1 MQDVVV
7 TSGVR
12 TAIGRFQGSLAG
24 TPASDL
30 GAAVIREAISR
41 SSIESGQVEQVLQAG
56 KPFDLE
62 TVARSDQ
69 ARQGRDQTMAG
80 AAVPPAGGAFV
91 RHGLGL
97 PLTKALVE
105 ANRAYFELES
115 TLGEGTVVHVL
126 FPSQRV
132 LAD

>member
-1 MQDVVV
+1 M
-7 TSGVR
+7 TK
-12 TAIGRFQGSLAG
+12 IKMLA
-24 TPASDL
+24 
-30 GAAVIREAISR
+30 AAVA
-41 SSIESGQVEQVLQAG
+41 
-56 KPFDLE
+56 
-62 TVARSDQ
+62 VASVS
-69 ARQGRDQTMAG
+69 TMAG

-97 PLTKALVE
+97 PLTRALVE